1 MKEEPKENYSMQE
14 ADRIAYL
21 IAGHITNTLTEA
33 EKDELDE
40 WVTVND
46 ENMRLFAE
54 LTDEKNIIK
63 GLKERRLYDADK
75 ATAKLH
81 VVIDSRRHA
90 RKVRLY
96 TIGLA
101 ACLILMAGLFLVVPM
116 LIKRARMQAPAAKL
130 ATRDLLPGANK
141 AVLTT
146 ADGKQI
152 VLDTVSGAVLQQG
165 DYRVMNA
172 NGILNYQGQDSHA
185 DYHTLT
191 VPRGGQYQ
199 VVLADGSKVWL
210 NAGSSLTYPTRFTGN
225 ERKVRATG
233 EVYFAVTHDAS
244 RPFRVGVDDMTIEV
258 LGTEFD
264 VNAYKD
270 DGTIKTT
277 LLKGSVKI
285 TEGHKTVKIKPGEQ
299 AVRAM
304 QGELSVTDSID
315 REEITGWKEGVFA
328 FRDEPIEKIM
338 QQVARWYNV
347 DIKYEGKVDHH
358 FNATIDRHVPVS
370 KLLHLLELTNR
381 VHFTVSDKE
390 IIVKP

>member
-1 MKEEPKENYSMQE
+1 
-14 ADRIAYL
+14 
-21 IAGHITNTLTEA
+21 
-33 EKDELDE
+33 
-40 WVTVND
+40 
-46 ENMRLFAE
+46 
-54 LTDEKNIIK
+54 
-63 GLKERRLYDADK
+63 
-75 ATAKLH
+75 
-81 VVIDSRRHA
+81 
-90 RKVRLY
+90 VRLY

-101 ACLILMAGLFLVVPM
+101 ACLILMAGLFLAVPM
-116 LIKRARMQAPAAKL
+116 LIKRARMQAPAATL

-165 DYRVMNA
+165 DYRVTNA
-172 NGILNYQGQDSHA
+172 DGILNYQGEDSHA

-347 DIKYEGKVDHH
+347 DIKYESKVDHH